1 MKKTTNFAK
10 RNLTEMTRDPLSYI
24 FCIAFPIIMMVIMSV
39 VNSSIPKESEMTL
52 FRIDHLAGGI
62 VIFGQ
67 TFVML
72 FTAIM
77 VSKDRAG
84 SFLTR
89 LYASPMKSR
98 NFAGGYLL
106 PMMII
111 AFVQAVVNLGVAL
124 IIALVTGYELN
135 IEGLLVT
142 SIAVLPSALMFTAI
156 GFLFGTLFND
166 KAAPPLCSVIIS
178 LGSIIGGIW
187 FDVESAGGFIESLSR
202 CLPFFYCT
210 KAARSAINMDFGFQ
224 SFVIPFIVVIGSAV
238 LLTALSCFVFGKKMR
253 ADLS

>member
-24 FCIAFPIIMMVIMSV
+24 FCIAFPIVMMVIMSV
-39 VNSSIPKESEMTL
+39 VNSSIPSEAEMTL
-52 FRIDHLAGGI
+52 FRVDHLAGGI
-62 VIFGQ
+62 VVFGQ

-89 LYASPMKSR
+89 LYASPMKSK
-98 NFAGGYLL
+98 NFAGGYIL
-106 PMMII
+106 PMLVI
-111 AFVQAVVNLGVAL
+111 AFVQTVVNLGVAM

-135 IEGLLVT
+135 IAGLFLASVA
-142 SIAVLPSALMFTAI
+142 ILPSALMFTAI

-166 KAAPPLCSVIIS
+166 KTAPPLCSVIIS

-187 FDVESAGGFIESLSR
+187 FDVENAGGFIEGLSR

-210 KAARSAINMDFGFQ
+210 KVARSVINMDFGIE
-224 SFVIPFIVVIGSAV
+224 SFVIPFIVVIGSASV
-238 LLTALSCFVFGKKMR
+238 LAAFSCFVFGRKMR